1 MSPFC
6 SRIIGVELNR
16 EKTMNRAEKELLK
29 KRCGE
34 LTLRR
39 HNLSPIHLKLSLQYT
54 RLWSSSCAKSPLLVL
69 ATLLNTTA
77 WSACFSLGCL
87 PTSSLAAQKE
97 RMLWRSNWFGNM
109 SCLLP

>member
-39 HNLSPIHLKLSLQYT
+39 HDLSPLHLKLSLQYT
-54 RLWSSSCAKSPLLVL
+54 SLWSSSCARSPLLVL
-69 ATLLNTTA
+69 VTLLTTTA
-77 WSACFSLGCL
+77 WSGCFNPGYLHI
-87 PTSSLAAQKE
+87 SSLVVQKA
-97 RMLWRSNWFGNM
+97 RMLWQSNWPGNA
-109 SCLLP
+109 SCPLP

>member
-34 LTLRR
+34 LRLRR
-39 HNLSPIHLKLSLQYT
+39 HNLSPLHLKLSLQYT
-54 RLWSSSCAKSPLLVL
+54 SLWSSSCAKSPLLVL
-69 ATLLNTTA
+69 ATLLTTTA
-77 WSACFSLGCL
+77 WSVYSNPGCL
-87 PTSSLAAQKE
+87 HTSSLVRSEERRVGKE
-97 RMLWRSNWFGNM
+97 CRS
-109 SCLLP
+109 